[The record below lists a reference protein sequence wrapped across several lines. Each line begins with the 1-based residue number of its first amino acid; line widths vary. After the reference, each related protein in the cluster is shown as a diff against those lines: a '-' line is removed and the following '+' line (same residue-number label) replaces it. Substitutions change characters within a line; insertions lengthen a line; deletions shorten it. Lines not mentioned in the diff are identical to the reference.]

1 MFMKQTYE
9 TRIYNIKYRRRMNQK
24 DLPTDHKN
32 S

>member
-1 MFMKQTYE
+1 MKQTYQ
-9 TRIYNIKYRRRMNQK
+9 TRIYNLKQRRLMIQR